1 MAARCGSLADATTIV
16 AAGLLN
22 QHRLWFAL
30 GITLLVAAKPGGLPY
45 AAVALAA
52 AFACGERRLLLPG
65 ALALGL
71 AGARVGPAAVQRKSS
86 VRARA
91 GQSIRMKSS
100 FPVRRAVE
108 LATVASAVTPG
119 GAQNGANLR

>member
-1 MAARCGSLADATTIV
+1 MMIS
-16 AAGLLN
+16 
-22 QHRLWFAL
+22 
-30 GITLLVAAKPGGLPY
+30 
-45 AAVALAA
+45 
-52 AFACGERRLLLPG
+52 
-65 ALALGL
+65 GL

-119 GAQNGANLR
+119 GAQNGANLRYASFPLDPSNPSRRTRAPFPARGARTVSSSSSSFPGFRQTQEIN

>member
-1 MAARCGSLADATTIV
+1 MASMMIS
-16 AAGLLN
+16 
-22 QHRLWFAL
+22 
-30 GITLLVAAKPGGLPY
+30 
-45 AAVALAA
+45 
-52 AFACGERRLLLPG
+52 
-65 ALALGL
+65 GL

-108 LATVASAVTPG
+108 LATVASKVAPG
-119 GAQNGANLR
+119 GAQNGANLRYASFPLDTTPRTRHAEPARPFPRAVPEPYPPHPPHSRVSAKPRK

>member
-1 MAARCGSLADATTIV
+1 MASMMIS
-16 AAGLLN
+16 
-22 QHRLWFAL
+22 
-30 GITLLVAAKPGGLPY
+30 
-45 AAVALAA
+45 
-52 AFACGERRLLLPG
+52 
-65 ALALGL
+65 GL

-119 GAQNGANLR
+119 GAKNGANLR